1 MYDINL
7 HTENEIVLK
16 RKDVWSFIV
25 GFEKFN
31 NQTFSKLGFVSDI
44 Y

>member
-7 HTENEIVLK
+7 HTKNEIVLT

-25 GFEKFN
+25 GFEKYN
-31 NQTFSKLGFVSDI
+31 NQSFSKLGFVSDI

>member
-7 HTENEIVLK
+7 HTKNEIVLI
-16 RKDVWSFIV
+16 RKDVWSFVV
-25 GFEKFN
+25 GVEKYK
-31 NQTFSKLGFVSDI
+31 NQSFSKLGFVSDI